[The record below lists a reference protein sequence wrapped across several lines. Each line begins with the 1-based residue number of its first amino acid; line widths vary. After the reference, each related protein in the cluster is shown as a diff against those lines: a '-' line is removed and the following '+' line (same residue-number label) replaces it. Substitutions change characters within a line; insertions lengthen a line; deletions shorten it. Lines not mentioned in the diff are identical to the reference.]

1 MTTTS
6 TFPASLDS
14 FVDPAATSWCNA
26 NNTTGP
32 VVLHSTAH
40 TLIND
45 AMAAVQAKVGT
56 DSSTDHNS
64 LDYKIAAA
72 AAAILAL
79 QGTSLLYGSGSP
91 ASGTGVDGNF
101 YLDET
106 AHVLY
111 GPKASGAWPAGTS
124 VIGPQ
129 GPQGVAGGAGVT
141 GPQGAPGTQ
150 GPQGPQGA
158 TGSGT
163 QGAQGAQGQQGVQG
177 SAGAGTQGPQGTA
190 GAQGPQ
196 GSIGSSRMP
205 IVTGEAP
212 PVFVYADDG
221 SLIYGDF

>member
-14 FVDPAATSWCNA
+14 FVDPDPTSKCNA
-26 NNTTGP
+26 SNPTGP

-111 GPKASGAWPAGTS
+111 GPKASGTWPAGTS
-124 VIGPQ
+124 IIGPTGAPGSPGGPGPTGATGPQ
-129 GPQGVAGGAGVT
+129 GATGAQGSSGATGAT
-141 GPQGAPGTQ
+141 GPQGAPG
-150 GPQGPQGA
+150 GG
-158 TGSGT
+158 
-163 QGAQGAQGQQGVQG
+163 
-177 SAGAGTQGPQGTA
+177 
-190 GAQGPQ
+190 
-196 GSIGSSRMP
+196 GSS
-205 IVTGEAP
+205 G
-212 PVFVYADDG
+212 G
-221 SLIYGDF
+221 SSYIYFA